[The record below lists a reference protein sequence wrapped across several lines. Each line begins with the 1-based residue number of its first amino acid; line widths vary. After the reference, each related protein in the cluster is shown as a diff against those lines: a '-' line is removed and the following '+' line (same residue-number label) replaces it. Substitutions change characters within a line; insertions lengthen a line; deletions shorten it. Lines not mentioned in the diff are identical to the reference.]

1 MKKCYTFSGGNGQI
15 PGGDKPSISFR
26 YPHYAVMK
34 GEITML
40 PGVYTAT
47 YKNGKTYYRSNLT
60 FRDKHISLGSFPTER
75 KAHQA
80 YREGLALISREQIT
94 LENYTAHIRTLSF
107 EKAVSLLN
115 FRDNLVYIKNPIYLY
130 QNYFVYYLE
139 PQLEYKFDIDDLFF
153 YSSHKII
160 RRGGRLFVN
169 EYGMQTG
176 ILSRYG
182 IRSYG
187 IPGTDYRFA
196 NGDITDYRY
205 QNIIVVNRF
214 RGVSLVMRRGVPK
227 YKAFIHINGNF
238 SVGIYASE
246 EKAAIAYNKAVDLA
260 KAAGVTKKFQQNYI
274 TDLSARE
281 YAEIYTDLKMS
292 AKYLQYLKDLT
303 SD

>member
-1 MKKCYTFSGGNGQI
+1 
-15 PGGDKPSISFR
+15 
-26 YPHYAVMK
+26 
-34 GEITML
+34 ML

-47 YKNGKTYYRSNLT
+47 YKNGKTYYRSSLT
-60 FRDKHISLGSFPTER
+60 FRDKHISLGSFSTER

-80 YREGLALISREQIT
+80 YREGVALISRGHIT
-94 LENYTAHIRTLSF
+94 LANYTSHIRALSF

-115 FRDNLVYIKNPIYLY
+115 FRDNCVYIKNPIYLY
-130 QNYFVYYLE
+130 QNYFVYFLE

-182 IRSYG
+182 IRSYAV
-187 IPGTDYRFA
+187 PGTDYRFA

-238 SVGIYASE
+238 SIGVYSTE

-260 KAAGVTKKFQQNYI
+260 KAAGINKNFQQNYL
-274 TDLSARE
+274 TELSGRE
-281 YAEIYTDLKMS
+281 YADIYTKLKIS
-292 AKYLQYLKDLT
+292 KKYMEYLGNLT